1 MRKGL
6 GPAMLEGDKCN
17 GEKESSAGGQRE
29 NIRAGWD
36 GGRFTV
42 MVQEGIKE
50 RMTLKEDP
58 LEGGGGVNRVDIWEQ
73 EQRL

>member
-1 MRKGL
+1 
-6 GPAMLEGDKCN
+6 
-17 GEKESSAGGQRE
+17 
-29 NIRAGWD
+29 
-36 GGRFTV
+36 
-42 MVQEGIKE
+42 MVQERIKK